1 MLASVQSSS
10 VIGVSGTAV
19 GVEVHVA
26 TGLPGLT
33 VVGLPD
39 AACREARDRVRA
51 AILSSKF
58 EWPMQRITVNL
69 APSGVRKSGAGLDV
83 AIALGVLVASEQLDA
98 DCTENKA
105 FIGELGLDGSIRS
118 VPGLVPMLSVI
129 NAATV
134 VVPAAGLGEALVAA
148 PGARGVRH
156 LRELVEALEGKA
168 PWPDPDPLPPA
179 VAEVDGVDLSE
190 IRGQPWA
197 RRALEIAAAGGHHL
211 LMFGPPGSGKTMLA
225 ERLPT
230 LLAPLEGPLAL
241 EVTSVHSAA
250 GERAGRPGLV
260 RQPPF
265 RHPHHSASTVALIGG
280 GSHQLRPGEVSLA
293 HGGVLFLD
301 ELGEF
306 PATVL
311 DALRQPLE
319 DGCVRISRAHAS
331 ATLPARFQLIAAMN
345 PCPCGFAGY
354 GRCRCTFASVS
365 RYTRRVSG
373 PLLDRFDLRISVE
386 PPSAIELFGGGR
398 GESSAEIAARIAA
411 ARRRAADRGVRANNE
426 LSASAVERCS
436 ELVGKAP
443 DMLSEAVSSG
453 RLSAR
458 GVRRVRT
465 VALTIDDLAGGDG
478 RLGADRLAE
487 AMQMRAD
494 VVPLWP
500 RMTA

>member
-19 GVEVHVA
+19 GVEVHVSN
-26 TGLPGLT
+26 GLPGLT

-58 EWPMQRITVNL
+58 EWPLQRITVNL

-83 AIALGVLVASEQLDA
+83 AIALGVLAASEQLTPACMA
-98 DCTENKA
+98 DTA

-118 VPGLVPMLSVI
+118 VPGLVPMLSVLQ
-129 NAATV
+129 ATRA

-148 PGARGVRH
+148 PDARGVRH
-156 LRELVEALEGKA
+156 LRELVEALEGRA
-168 PWPDPDPLPPA
+168 PWPAPDPIPVP
-179 VAEVDGVDLSE
+179 VADADRIDLSE

-197 RRALEIAAAGGHHL
+197 RRALEVAAAGGHHL

-241 EVTSVHSAA
+241 EVTAVHSAA

-260 RQPPF
+260 RRPPF
-265 RHPHHSASTVALIGG
+265 RHPHHSASAIALIGG

-386 PPSAIELFGGGR
+386 PPSAIELFGAESA
-398 GESSAEIAARIAA
+398 ESSEVIAERIASV
-411 ARRRAADRGVRANNE
+411 RRRAVTRGVRANNE
-426 LSASAVERCS
+426 LSASAVERHS
-436 ELVGKAP
+436 ELVGSARELLA
-443 DMLSEAVSSG
+443 DAVSSG

-478 RLGADRLAE
+478 RLGPDRVAE

-494 VVPLWP
+494 VVPLYP
-500 RMTA
+500 TMTA